1 MRATAMQTTRASRIA
16 ATGLGA
22 GVGGKDV
29 KGGDRAVLEVRGR
42 EIEVRGPVEVLRGIE
57 VRVLVVREPIVDR
70 GLGGPE
76 AIEVRVRAA
85 RVGLGVHVVR
95 AREVQWDGVMIAEI
109 DAARSAAARCLQ
121 TTSRSRLPR

>member
-42 EIEVRGPVEVLRGIE
+42 EIVVRGPVEVLRGIE

-70 GLGGPE
+70 AQE
-76 AIEVRVRAA
+76 APVATEVRVLVVLVALEVR
-85 RVGLGVHVVR
+85 VVR
-95 AREVQWDGVMIAEI
+95 AREVRWDGVMIAEI

>member
-1 MRATAMQTTRASRIA
+1 MRATAMPTTKASRIA

-42 EIEVRGPVEVLRGIE
+42 EIVARGRVEVLRGIE
-57 VRVLVVREPIVDR
+57 DRGLVVREAIVDR
-70 GLGGPE
+70 GQEGPE

-85 RVGLGVHVVR
+85 LVALEVRVAR
-95 AREVQWDGVMIAEI
+95 AREVRWDGETIAEI
-109 DAARSAAARCLQ
+109 DAARSAAVRCLR

>member
-1 MRATAMQTTRASRIA
+1 MRATAMRTTKASRIA

-42 EIEVRGPVEVLRGIE
+42 EIVVRGPVEVLRGIE
-57 VRVLVVREPIVDR
+57 VRVLVVREAIVDR
-70 GLGGPE
+70 GPEGPE
-76 AIEVRVRAA
+76 AIEVRAPVVPVALEVR
-85 RVGLGVHVVR
+85 VVR
-95 AREVQWDGVMIAEI
+95 ARVVRWDGVMIAEI
-109 DAARSAAARCLQ
+109 DAAHSAAARCLQ